1 MVDVPCPETVETW
14 RLRAGATPAQT
25 PEAAGVSAMSSG
37 QFPVDVELDIVD
49 AESSPG
55 VRRMHAL
62 VGQEAP
68 FDHGR
73 EQMKVLAGL
82 EVTTK
87 AVERTA
93 EAIGGDIAQRQ
104 QQEIEHVFIIDD
116 NCVYLVLF
124 QYQQSADR
132 MPNAPLA
139 AAAATVL
146 FS

>member
-1 MVDVPCPETVETW
+1 MSLALRQLRRGGYERALR
-14 RLRAGATPAQT
+14 RLKLRKRPGCGRCHQ
-25 PEAAGVSAMSSG
+25 G

-104 QQEIEHVFIIDD
+104 QQQEIEHVLIIDD
-116 NCVYLVLF
+116 NCVYLVLL

>member
-1 MVDVPCPETVETW
+1 
-14 RLRAGATPAQT
+14 
-25 PEAAGVSAMSSG
+25 
-37 QFPVDVELDIVD
+37 VELDIVD

-104 QQEIEHVFIIDD
+104 QQEIEHGFIIDD